1 LIVVDTSVLIAIIAQ
16 EIDADLY
23 ISALEQAAACCIA
36 APNYFEA
43 LLVATGKKSDPNSV
57 RRLVV
62 ESGMTVVSWTEAM
75 AELAAQAYIQYGRG
89 RHKAALNFGDCMAY
103 ALAKSLD
110 APLLYKGNDFA
121 LTDLRP
127 IARPPHADAPDAG
140 PK

>member
-1 LIVVDTSVLIAIIAQ
+1 MLIAIIEQ
-16 EIDADLY
+16 EIDADIY
-23 ISALEQAAACCIA
+23 ISALERSAACCIA

-57 RRLVV
+57 RRLVI
-62 ESGMTVVSWTEAM
+62 ESGMTVVTWTEAM
-75 AELAAQAYIQYGRG
+75 AELAAQAYIRFGKG

-110 APLLYKGNDFA
+110 APLLYKGSDFA

-127 IARPPHADAPDAG
+127 IA
-140 PK
+140 